1 LNLKIQATVLLRD
14 SRVQVLGEE
23 LGAALPRVVRIV
35 GAIPEWQ
42 AFDIERVSGAVVNLY
57 LVRTIIFS

>member
-1 LNLKIQATVLLRD
+1 MLLRD

-42 AFDIERVSGAVVNLY
+42 AFEIERVSGAVVNLY